1 MSAITTEAPR
11 SARTVAVALPMPEPD
26 PVTIATL
33 SCRVNDMALHISFS
47 GGCVDTAASV
57 FQTDNTIKTS

>member
-33 SCRVNDMALHISFS
+33 SCRVNDMALHISF
-47 GGCVDTAASV
+47 VVVA
-57 FQTDNTIKTS
+57 